1 MRAVPAS
8 ADGVSDLGEDEV
20 PVRLEPLG
28 MIIPVR
34 RGQETLMHAARR
46 AGLRWPTVCHG
57 SGICS
62 VCFVKVLE
70 SADPLPQPSAG
81 ERQTLQRL
89 PAHLTGEDA
98 RLACQ
103 LLVTAPMAVR
113 RGGIDPPAERA

>member
-1 MRAVPAS
+1 MTER
-8 ADGVSDLGEDEV
+8 DLDEDEV

-28 MIIPVR
+28 MTVPVR

-70 SADPLPQPSAG
+70 SDEPLPAVSTG
-81 ERQTLQRL
+81 EAHTLQRL
-89 PAHLTGEDA
+89 PPHLKGDDV

-103 LLVTAPMAVR
+103 LLVTAPMTVR
-113 RGGIDPPAERA
+113 RGGIDPPAGAAG

>member
-1 MRAVPAS
+1 L
-8 ADGVSDLGEDEV
+8 DEDEV

-28 MIIPVR
+28 MTVPVR

-62 VCFVKVLE
+62 VCFVRVIE
-70 SADPLPQPSAG
+70 TAEPLPEIGNHEWA
-81 ERQTLQRL
+81 TLQRL
-89 PAHLTGEDA
+89 PPHLKGEDV

-103 LLVTAPMAVR
+103 LFVTAPMTVR
-113 RGGIDPPAERA
+113 RGGIDPPAGAA

>member
-1 MRAVPAS
+1 MN
-8 ADGVSDLGEDEV
+8 DGEI

-28 MIIPVR
+28 LTVPVR

-62 VCFVKVLE
+62 VCFVKVIE
-70 SADPLPQPSAG
+70 TVDPLPAPSMG
-81 ERQTLQRL
+81 EAQTLQRL
-89 PAHLTGEDA
+89 PAHLKGDDV

-103 LLVTAPMAVR
+103 LLVTAPMTVR
-113 RGGIDPPAERA
+113 RGGIDPPAAAKG

>member
-1 MRAVPAS
+1 M
-8 ADGVSDLGEDEV
+8 DENEV

-28 MIIPVR
+28 MTVPVR

-62 VCFVKVLE
+62 VCFVKVVDTAE
-70 SADPLPQPSAG
+70 PLPDPGVG

-89 PAHLTGEDA
+89 PQHLRGDDT

-103 LLVTAPMAVR
+103 LLVTAPMTVR
-113 RGGIDPPAERA
+113 PG

>member
-1 MRAVPAS
+1 MTER
-8 ADGVSDLGEDEV
+8 DLNEDEV

-28 MIIPVR
+28 MTVPVR

-62 VCFVKVLE
+62 VCFVKVLGSDE
-70 SADPLPQPSAG
+70 PLPAVSTG
-81 ERQTLQRL
+81 EAHTLQRL
-89 PAHLTGEDA
+89 PPHLKGDDV

-103 LLVTAPMAVR
+103 LLVTAPMTVR
-113 RGGIDPPAERA
+113 RGGIDPPAGAS